1 MAVIKGDDNRRV
13 LPNWREFSTTAQ
25 LGELGLAKGNNTLLP
40 PPSLEK
46 YIQDFKENK
55 EVPFAAELISIA
67 SANND
72 IEHTEVEE
80 AATLIVLNEKKTT
93 YSQTELAKQI
103 LGNDKMG
110 HSHQEAHNGNSQ
122 KLCSKQ
128 QLISEYGP
136 KIHGLKVLLSQDSF
150 NAIAWV
156 DLARCYSILGH
167 KDKAKSCMDIA
178 VALQPDNRF
187 VLRSAVRLY
196 THYDSADRALWL
208 LKHSSATKYDP
219 WLLSAELSVS
229 MLLKRQSTLAK
240 IGLQMVESD
249 NFNPFAT
256 TELSASLGTL
266 EFYNGSRKKSK
277 KMFQKALVA
286 PNDNSAAQIEWVLS
300 KDGSM
305 LNREHFKPDIR
316 NNFEAL
322 SLDTYYSKEYGAS
335 IPNILNWLK
344 DMPYS
349 KRPIMLGTSAS
360 ELVGDRDL
368 TMSLLEFGLLTNPQD
383 PALLNNKAY
392 YLALNDRAE
401 EADVVLSRLFL
412 NRDLADRESIC
423 AIATKGL
430 VEFRSGN
437 VDEGA
442 GLYSLAIK
450 KAIDLN
456 ELEMAKSAALNY
468 LRELMRNDDGN
479 EEQVLNIISKLPA
492 NNTDPLVS
500 KLEDEVISEYKK
512 KNS

>member
-25 LGELGLAKGNNTLLP
+25 LGELGLTKVNNTLLP

-46 YIQDFKENK
+46 YIQDFRENRDI
-55 EVPFAAELISIA
+55 PFAAELISIA

-72 IEHTEVEE
+72 IEHTVVEE
-80 AATLIVLNEKKTT
+80 AASLIVSNEKKTT
-93 YSQTELAKQI
+93 YSQSELAKQI
-103 LGNDKMG
+103 LSNGKTEHG
-110 HSHQEAHNGNSQ
+110 HNEAQSNNSQ
-122 KLCSKQ
+122 NLYSKQ

-136 KIHGLKVLLSQDSF
+136 KIHGLKILLSRDSF

-187 VLRSAVRLY
+187 ILRSAVRLY

-240 IGLQMVESD
+240 VGIQMVESD
-249 NFNPFAT
+249 YYNPFAI

-266 EFYNGSRKKSK
+266 EFYSGSRKRSK

-300 KDGSM
+300 KDSSI
-305 LNREHFKPDIR
+305 LSREQFKPEIR
-316 NNFEAL
+316 NNYEAI
-322 SLDTYYSKEYGAS
+322 SLDTYYSKEYAAS

-360 ELVGDRDL
+360 ELLGDRDL

-383 PALLNNKAY
+383 SALLNNRAY
-392 YLALNDRAE
+392 YLALNNKTE
-401 EADVVLSRLFL
+401 EAEVVLSRLFL
-412 NRDLADRESIC
+412 NRDMTDRESIC

-437 VDEGA
+437 IDEGV

-456 ELEMAKSAALNY
+456 ELEMAKSAALNF
-468 LRELMRNDDGN
+468 LRELMRNDEGN
-479 EEQVLNIISKLPA
+479 EEQVLNLISKLPE

-500 KLEDEVISEYKK
+500 KLEDEVITEYKK